1 MAVSSFIPQ
10 TLAEMQNVNQ
20 TTAERWIKDNSAW
33 VANIVAKHDSWSKD
47 NAVDMY
53 YDGILDVS
61 HESFKF

>member
-33 VANIVAKHDSWSKD
+33 VDRKSV
-47 NAVDMY
+47 V
-53 YDGILDVS
+53 
-61 HESFKF
+61 